1 VLTHNGGVFG
11 FHQAVVAALAR
22 PALGLLDEE
31 FFQQPGYGFVDK
43 FRAVVGVKVQDRK
56 RKLMDQVLQ
65 QRRQPSLTDA
75 RRGQRNLPLRDLV
88 DGVDV
93 VDSLALGESP

>member
-1 VLTHNGGVFG
+1 
-11 FHQAVVAALAR
+11 
-22 PALGLLDEE
+22 
-31 FFQQPGYGFVDK
+31 
-43 FRAVVGVKVQDRK
+43 
-56 RKLMDQVLQ
+56 MDQVLQ

-93 VDSLALGESP
+93 VDSLASGESP